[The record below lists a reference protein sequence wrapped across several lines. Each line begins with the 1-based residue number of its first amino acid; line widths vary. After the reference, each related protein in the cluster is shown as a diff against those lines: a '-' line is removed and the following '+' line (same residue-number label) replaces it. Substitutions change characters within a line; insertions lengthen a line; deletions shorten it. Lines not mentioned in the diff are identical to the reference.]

1 MLENLF
7 DYKLDNGISFNI
19 SKNEVYTQ
27 FLMYTFFKW
36 NKSIVIVTP
45 TLNEANQLYTN
56 LKYYLKDKVFIF
68 PDDDFLTKKAIAS
81 SPELMYMRMKFLN
94 DNKVNDNKILIC
106 HTSSFLKKLPS
117 KSNMNSK
124 KIEVGIKSVIDR
136 DDFINKLINIGYKK
150 DSLVTNTGE
159 FSVRGFVIDIFPIFE
174 EHPVRIEFFD
184 DEVMEIKYFDENSQL
199 SIRNIDTIVLKPIKD
214 EYSSENSNV
223 LSYLDKPLL
232 IYQDYNQITM
242 VERSIIE
249 QINYYNEVNSNFML
263 SDIMSLN
270 TIFVNTID
278 NVKSDYDI
286 SASSIINYGGDIN
299 KFKKDVDAEDSFLC
313 TKDKELINRLNFN
326 KSKIIDVDLLSGFI
340 YNGISYYSKNDLF
353 YHKEQVKYNTGYK
366 MGKKIDSIDKLEIGD
381 YVVHKT
387 SGIGVYMGITTIMKA
402 GVPMD
407 YILIKYKGDDKLY
420 LPVDKV
426 DSLYKYS
433 SKDGA
438 RPVIHKLNSIEW
450 QKTKM
455 RIKKKIHDISN
466 ELIKI
471 YKNRS
476 ISKVEPFMED
486 TPEQVIFENE
496 FSYEETPDQLKTT
509 MEIKKDLESSKPMDR
524 LLCGDVGYGK
534 TEVIFRAVFKAVMNN
549 KQVMYLCPTTLLSY
563 QQYVSALSRF
573 KNHAVNIALLNRY
586 TTKKETNSILKDLEE
601 GKIDVIFGTHR
612 LLSGDIKFK
621 DLGLLVIDEEQRFGV
636 MHKEKI
642 KEIKNNVHVLSVSA
656 TPIPRSLQMSLIGV
670 RDLSLI
676 ETAPVNKLP
685 VQTYVIS
692 YDPYILRDVIL
703 KEKARGGQSFILYN
717 KVNDMSNI
725 VEGFNKLLPEV
736 TIKYAHGKM
745 NKEQMQDIMYEFTMG
760 KFDVLVSTTIIE
772 NGIDIPNANTM
783 IVMDADKFG
792 LSQLYQIRGRVG
804 RGDRQAYSYLMYN
817 KEKVLNET
825 AQKRLDAI
833 KEFTELGSGYKIAM
847 RDLSIRGAGD
857 LLGSEQAG
865 FIDSVGVDMY
875 IELINEELSGKE
887 IDEDKKETN
896 LNSVSTHI
904 GNDYSDEDSVIIEL
918 HKMIGNIDNIND
930 FNDVYESIKD
940 RFGVV
945 NEELSIYM
953 KQELCEKIIDKIGIN
968 VVQND
973 RLKFAIKL
981 DNNIYNKLNVENL
994 FIETTRISTKFNFA
1008 YRGDAIFISLLK
1020 EQVEKHYINYVLDLL
1035 LYISEQ
1041 LKK

>member
-1 MLENLF
+1 
-7 DYKLDNGISFNI
+7 
-19 SKNEVYTQ
+19 
-27 FLMYTFFKW
+27 
-36 NKSIVIVTP
+36 
-45 TLNEANQLYTN
+45 
-56 LKYYLKDKVFIF
+56 
-68 PDDDFLTKKAIAS
+68 
-81 SPELMYMRMKFLN
+81 
-94 DNKVNDNKILIC
+94 
-106 HTSSFLKKLPS
+106 
-117 KSNMNSK
+117 
-124 KIEVGIKSVIDR
+124 
-136 DDFINKLINIGYKK
+136 
-150 DSLVTNTGE
+150 
-159 FSVRGFVIDIFPIFE
+159 
-174 EHPVRIEFFD
+174 
-184 DEVMEIKYFDENSQL
+184 
-199 SIRNIDTIVLKPIKD
+199 
-214 EYSSENSNV
+214 
-223 LSYLDKPLL
+223 
-232 IYQDYNQITM
+232 
-242 VERSIIE
+242 
-249 QINYYNEVNSNFML
+249 
-263 SDIMSLN
+263 
-270 TIFVNTID
+270 
-278 NVKSDYDI
+278 
-286 SASSIINYGGDIN
+286 
-299 KFKKDVDAEDSFLC
+299 
-313 TKDKELINRLNFN
+313 
-326 KSKIIDVDLLSGFI
+326 
-340 YNGISYYSKNDLF
+340 
-353 YHKEQVKYNTGYK
+353 
-366 MGKKIDSIDKLEIGD
+366 
-381 YVVHKT
+381 
-387 SGIGVYMGITTIMKA
+387 MGITTIMKA

-887 IDEDKKETN
+887 IEEDKKETN

-904 GNDYSDEDSVIIEL
+904 GSDYSDEDSVIIEL

>member
-1 MLENLF
+1 
-7 DYKLDNGISFNI
+7 
-19 SKNEVYTQ
+19 
-27 FLMYTFFKW
+27 
-36 NKSIVIVTP
+36 
-45 TLNEANQLYTN
+45 
-56 LKYYLKDKVFIF
+56 
-68 PDDDFLTKKAIAS
+68 
-81 SPELMYMRMKFLN
+81 
-94 DNKVNDNKILIC
+94 
-106 HTSSFLKKLPS
+106 
-117 KSNMNSK
+117 
-124 KIEVGIKSVIDR
+124 
-136 DDFINKLINIGYKK
+136 
-150 DSLVTNTGE
+150 
-159 FSVRGFVIDIFPIFE
+159 
-174 EHPVRIEFFD
+174 
-184 DEVMEIKYFDENSQL
+184 
-199 SIRNIDTIVLKPIKD
+199 
-214 EYSSENSNV
+214 
-223 LSYLDKPLL
+223 
-232 IYQDYNQITM
+232 
-242 VERSIIE
+242 
-249 QINYYNEVNSNFML
+249 
-263 SDIMSLN
+263 
-270 TIFVNTID
+270 
-278 NVKSDYDI
+278 
-286 SASSIINYGGDIN
+286 
-299 KFKKDVDAEDSFLC
+299 
-313 TKDKELINRLNFN
+313 
-326 KSKIIDVDLLSGFI
+326 
-340 YNGISYYSKNDLF
+340 
-353 YHKEQVKYNTGYK
+353 
-366 MGKKIDSIDKLEIGD
+366 
-381 YVVHKT
+381 
-387 SGIGVYMGITTIMKA
+387 
-402 GVPMD
+402 
-407 YILIKYKGDDKLY
+407 
-420 LPVDKV
+420 
-426 DSLYKYS
+426 
-433 SKDGA
+433 
-438 RPVIHKLNSIEW
+438 
-450 QKTKM
+450 
-455 RIKKKIHDISN
+455 
-466 ELIKI
+466 
-471 YKNRS
+471 
-476 ISKVEPFMED
+476 MED

-676 ETAPVNKLP
+676 ETPPVNKLP

-745 NKEQMQDIMYEFTMG
+745 NKEQMQDIMYEFTIG

-887 IDEDKKETN
+887 IEEDKKETN

-973 RLKFAIKL
+973 RLKFSIKL

-1020 EQVEKHYINYVLDLL
+1020 EQVEKHYINYVLELL

>member
-1 MLENLF
+1 MVLF
-7 DYKLDNGISFNI
+7 IMEL
-19 SKNEVYTQ
+19 
-27 FLMYTFFKW
+27 
-36 NKSIVIVTP
+36 VII
-45 TLNEANQLYTN
+45 
-56 LKYYLKDKVFIF
+56 LK
-68 PDDDFLTKKAIAS
+68 
-81 SPELMYMRMKFLN
+81 
-94 DNKVNDNKILIC
+94 
-106 HTSSFLKKLPS
+106 
-117 KSNMNSK
+117 
-124 KIEVGIKSVIDR
+124 
-136 DDFINKLINIGYKK
+136 
-150 DSLVTNTGE
+150 
-159 FSVRGFVIDIFPIFE
+159 
-174 EHPVRIEFFD
+174 
-184 DEVMEIKYFDENSQL
+184 
-199 SIRNIDTIVLKPIKD
+199 
-214 EYSSENSNV
+214 
-223 LSYLDKPLL
+223 
-232 IYQDYNQITM
+232 
-242 VERSIIE
+242 
-249 QINYYNEVNSNFML
+249 
-263 SDIMSLN
+263 
-270 TIFVNTID
+270 
-278 NVKSDYDI
+278 
-286 SASSIINYGGDIN
+286 
-299 KFKKDVDAEDSFLC
+299 
-313 TKDKELINRLNFN
+313 
-326 KSKIIDVDLLSGFI
+326 
-340 YNGISYYSKNDLF
+340 
-353 YHKEQVKYNTGYK
+353 QVKYNTGYK

-887 IDEDKKETN
+887 IEEDKKETN

-904 GNDYSDEDSVIIEL
+904 GSDYSDEDSVIIEL

>member
-19 SKNEVYTQ
+19 TKNEVYTQ

-159 FSVRGFVIDIFPIFE
+159 FSVRGFVIDVFPIFE

-184 DEVMEIKYFDENSQL
+184 EEVMEIKYFDENSQL

-278 NVKSDYDI
+278 NVQCDYDI
-286 SASSIINYGGDIN
+286 SASSIVNYGGDIN

-326 KSKIIDVDLLSGFI
+326 KNKIIDVDLLNGFI

-621 DLGLLVIDEEQRFGV
+621 DLKTNPLKFTDIYIKDDQIFINFIIEYCKNNNIPYSLLATTKEIN
-636 MHKEKI
+636 KEKKSSRNNLTKEELYEKDISFIVI
-642 KEIKNNVHVLSVSA
+642 KEDDKDNISFYKEPFNDLEKQNEIENKLKISVNSVKQLKNTITYLNEILDKTFVYQVIKTFNVNDDDFNVIITLKNNL
-656 TPIPRSLQMSLIGV
+656 TIIIKGTYLIN
-670 RDLSLI
+670 SLI
-676 ETAPVNKLP
+676 ENLNLE
-685 VQTYVIS
+685 Y
-692 YDPYILRDVIL
+692 
-703 KEKARGGQSFILYN
+703 E
-717 KVNDMSNI
+717 
-725 VEGFNKLLPEV
+725 
-736 TIKYAHGKM
+736 H
-745 NKEQMQDIMYEFTMG
+745 NKERVIAYE
-760 KFDVLVSTTIIE
+760 
-772 NGIDIPNANTM
+772 
-783 IVMDADKFG
+783 
-792 LSQLYQIRGRVG
+792 
-804 RGDRQAYSYLMYN
+804 
-817 KEKVLNET
+817 
-825 AQKRLDAI
+825 
-833 KEFTELGSGYKIAM
+833 
-847 RDLSIRGAGD
+847 
-857 LLGSEQAG
+857 
-865 FIDSVGVDMY
+865 
-875 IELINEELSGKE
+875 
-887 IDEDKKETN
+887 
-896 LNSVSTHI
+896 
-904 GNDYSDEDSVIIEL
+904 
-918 HKMIGNIDNIND
+918 
-930 FNDVYESIKD
+930 
-940 RFGVV
+940 
-945 NEELSIYM
+945 
-953 KQELCEKIIDKIGIN
+953 
-968 VVQND
+968 
-973 RLKFAIKL
+973 
-981 DNNIYNKLNVENL
+981 
-994 FIETTRISTKFNFA
+994 
-1008 YRGDAIFISLLK
+1008 
-1020 EQVEKHYINYVLDLL
+1020 
-1035 LYISEQ
+1035 
-1041 LKK
+1041 

>member
-1 MLENLF
+1 
-7 DYKLDNGISFNI
+7 
-19 SKNEVYTQ
+19 
-27 FLMYTFFKW
+27 
-36 NKSIVIVTP
+36 
-45 TLNEANQLYTN
+45 
-56 LKYYLKDKVFIF
+56 
-68 PDDDFLTKKAIAS
+68 
-81 SPELMYMRMKFLN
+81 MK
-94 DNKVNDNKILIC
+94 
-106 HTSSFLKKLPS
+106 
-117 KSNMNSK
+117 
-124 KIEVGIKSVIDR
+124 
-136 DDFINKLINIGYKK
+136 
-150 DSLVTNTGE
+150 
-159 FSVRGFVIDIFPIFE
+159 
-174 EHPVRIEFFD
+174 
-184 DEVMEIKYFDENSQL
+184 
-199 SIRNIDTIVLKPIKD
+199 
-214 EYSSENSNV
+214 
-223 LSYLDKPLL
+223 
-232 IYQDYNQITM
+232 
-242 VERSIIE
+242 
-249 QINYYNEVNSNFML
+249 
-263 SDIMSLN
+263 
-270 TIFVNTID
+270 
-278 NVKSDYDI
+278 
-286 SASSIINYGGDIN
+286 
-299 KFKKDVDAEDSFLC
+299 
-313 TKDKELINRLNFN
+313 
-326 KSKIIDVDLLSGFI
+326 
-340 YNGISYYSKNDLF
+340 
-353 YHKEQVKYNTGYK
+353 
-366 MGKKIDSIDKLEIGD
+366 
-381 YVVHKT
+381 
-387 SGIGVYMGITTIMKA
+387 
-402 GVPMD
+402 
-407 YILIKYKGDDKLY
+407 
-420 LPVDKV
+420 
-426 DSLYKYS
+426 
-433 SKDGA
+433 
-438 RPVIHKLNSIEW
+438 
-450 QKTKM
+450 
-455 RIKKKIHDISN
+455 
-466 ELIKI
+466 
-471 YKNRS
+471 
-476 ISKVEPFMED
+476 
-486 TPEQVIFENE
+486 NE

-745 NKEQMQDIMYEFTMG
+745 NKEQMQDIMYEFTIG

-887 IDEDKKETN
+887 IEEDKKETN

-1008 YRGDAIFISLLK
+1008 YRGDAIIISLLK

>member
-1 MLENLF
+1 M
-7 DYKLDNGISFNI
+7 
-19 SKNEVYTQ
+19 
-27 FLMYTFFKW
+27 
-36 NKSIVIVTP
+36 
-45 TLNEANQLYTN
+45 
-56 LKYYLKDKVFIF
+56 
-68 PDDDFLTKKAIAS
+68 
-81 SPELMYMRMKFLN
+81 
-94 DNKVNDNKILIC
+94 
-106 HTSSFLKKLPS
+106 
-117 KSNMNSK
+117 
-124 KIEVGIKSVIDR
+124 
-136 DDFINKLINIGYKK
+136 
-150 DSLVTNTGE
+150 
-159 FSVRGFVIDIFPIFE
+159 
-174 EHPVRIEFFD
+174 
-184 DEVMEIKYFDENSQL
+184 
-199 SIRNIDTIVLKPIKD
+199 
-214 EYSSENSNV
+214 
-223 LSYLDKPLL
+223 
-232 IYQDYNQITM
+232 
-242 VERSIIE
+242 
-249 QINYYNEVNSNFML
+249 
-263 SDIMSLN
+263 
-270 TIFVNTID
+270 
-278 NVKSDYDI
+278 
-286 SASSIINYGGDIN
+286 
-299 KFKKDVDAEDSFLC
+299 
-313 TKDKELINRLNFN
+313 
-326 KSKIIDVDLLSGFI
+326 DLLSGFI

-601 GKIDVIFGTHR
+601 GKIDVVFGTHR
-612 LLSGDIKFK
+612 LLSDDIKFK

-676 ETAPVNKLP
+676 ETPPVNKLP

-745 NKEQMQDIMYEFTMG
+745 NKEQMQDIMYEFTIG

-887 IDEDKKETN
+887 IEEDKKETN

-973 RLKFAIKL
+973 RLKFSIKL

-1008 YRGDAIFISLLK
+1008 YRGDAICISLLK

>member
-1 MLENLF
+1 
-7 DYKLDNGISFNI
+7 
-19 SKNEVYTQ
+19 
-27 FLMYTFFKW
+27 
-36 NKSIVIVTP
+36 
-45 TLNEANQLYTN
+45 
-56 LKYYLKDKVFIF
+56 
-68 PDDDFLTKKAIAS
+68 
-81 SPELMYMRMKFLN
+81 
-94 DNKVNDNKILIC
+94 
-106 HTSSFLKKLPS
+106 
-117 KSNMNSK
+117 
-124 KIEVGIKSVIDR
+124 
-136 DDFINKLINIGYKK
+136 
-150 DSLVTNTGE
+150 
-159 FSVRGFVIDIFPIFE
+159 
-174 EHPVRIEFFD
+174 
-184 DEVMEIKYFDENSQL
+184 MEIKYFDENSQL

-286 SASSIINYGGDIN
+286 SASSIVNYGGDIN

-366 MGKKIDSIDKLEIGD
+366 MGKKIDSIDNLEIGD

-887 IDEDKKETN
+887 IEEDKKETN

-973 RLKFAIKL
+973 RLKIC
-981 DNNIYNKLNVENL
+981 Y
-994 FIETTRISTKFNFA
+994 
-1008 YRGDAIFISLLK
+1008 
-1020 EQVEKHYINYVLDLL
+1020 
-1035 LYISEQ
+1035 
-1041 LKK
+1041 

>member
-1 MLENLF
+1 
-7 DYKLDNGISFNI
+7 
-19 SKNEVYTQ
+19 
-27 FLMYTFFKW
+27 MY
-36 NKSIVIVTP
+36 
-45 TLNEANQLYTN
+45 
-56 LKYYLKDKVFIF
+56 
-68 PDDDFLTKKAIAS
+68 
-81 SPELMYMRMKFLN
+81 
-94 DNKVNDNKILIC
+94 
-106 HTSSFLKKLPS
+106 
-117 KSNMNSK
+117 
-124 KIEVGIKSVIDR
+124 G
-136 DDFINKLINIGYKK
+136 FINKLINIGYKK

-159 FSVRGFVIDIFPIFE
+159 FSVRGFVIDVFPIFE

-286 SASSIINYGGDIN
+286 SASSIVNYGGDIN

-366 MGKKIDSIDKLEIGD
+366 MGKKIDSIDNLEIGD

-887 IDEDKKETN
+887 IEEDKKETN

-981 DNNIYNKLNVENL
+981 DNNIYNKLNVEKL

>member
-1 MLENLF
+1 M
-7 DYKLDNGISFNI
+7 
-19 SKNEVYTQ
+19 
-27 FLMYTFFKW
+27 
-36 NKSIVIVTP
+36 
-45 TLNEANQLYTN
+45 
-56 LKYYLKDKVFIF
+56 
-68 PDDDFLTKKAIAS
+68 
-81 SPELMYMRMKFLN
+81 
-94 DNKVNDNKILIC
+94 
-106 HTSSFLKKLPS
+106 
-117 KSNMNSK
+117 
-124 KIEVGIKSVIDR
+124 
-136 DDFINKLINIGYKK
+136 
-150 DSLVTNTGE
+150 
-159 FSVRGFVIDIFPIFE
+159 
-174 EHPVRIEFFD
+174 
-184 DEVMEIKYFDENSQL
+184 
-199 SIRNIDTIVLKPIKD
+199 
-214 EYSSENSNV
+214 
-223 LSYLDKPLL
+223 
-232 IYQDYNQITM
+232 
-242 VERSIIE
+242 
-249 QINYYNEVNSNFML
+249 
-263 SDIMSLN
+263 
-270 TIFVNTID
+270 
-278 NVKSDYDI
+278 
-286 SASSIINYGGDIN
+286 
-299 KFKKDVDAEDSFLC
+299 
-313 TKDKELINRLNFN
+313 
-326 KSKIIDVDLLSGFI
+326 
-340 YNGISYYSKNDLF
+340 
-353 YHKEQVKYNTGYK
+353 KYNTGYK

-887 IDEDKKETN
+887 IEEDKKETN

>member
-1 MLENLF
+1 MKE
-7 DYKLDNGISFNI
+7 
-19 SKNEVYTQ
+19 
-27 FLMYTFFKW
+27 
-36 NKSIVIVTP
+36 SINNP
-45 TLNEANQLYTN
+45 
-56 LKYYLKDKVFIF
+56 
-68 PDDDFLTKKAIAS
+68 
-81 SPELMYMRMKFLN
+81 
-94 DNKVNDNKILIC
+94 
-106 HTSSFLKKLPS
+106 
-117 KSNMNSK
+117 
-124 KIEVGIKSVIDR
+124 G
-136 DDFINKLINIGYKK
+136 
-150 DSLVTNTGE
+150 
-159 FSVRGFVIDIFPIFE
+159 
-174 EHPVRIEFFD
+174 
-184 DEVMEIKYFDENSQL
+184 
-199 SIRNIDTIVLKPIKD
+199 
-214 EYSSENSNV
+214 
-223 LSYLDKPLL
+223 
-232 IYQDYNQITM
+232 
-242 VERSIIE
+242 
-249 QINYYNEVNSNFML
+249 
-263 SDIMSLN
+263 
-270 TIFVNTID
+270 
-278 NVKSDYDI
+278 
-286 SASSIINYGGDIN
+286 
-299 KFKKDVDAEDSFLC
+299 
-313 TKDKELINRLNFN
+313 

-676 ETAPVNKLP
+676 ETPPVNKLP

-887 IDEDKKETN
+887 IEEDKKETN

-973 RLKFAIKL
+973 RLKFSIKL

>member
-1 MLENLF
+1 M
-7 DYKLDNGISFNI
+7 
-19 SKNEVYTQ
+19 
-27 FLMYTFFKW
+27 
-36 NKSIVIVTP
+36 
-45 TLNEANQLYTN
+45 
-56 LKYYLKDKVFIF
+56 
-68 PDDDFLTKKAIAS
+68 
-81 SPELMYMRMKFLN
+81 
-94 DNKVNDNKILIC
+94 
-106 HTSSFLKKLPS
+106 
-117 KSNMNSK
+117 
-124 KIEVGIKSVIDR
+124 
-136 DDFINKLINIGYKK
+136 
-150 DSLVTNTGE
+150 
-159 FSVRGFVIDIFPIFE
+159 
-174 EHPVRIEFFD
+174 
-184 DEVMEIKYFDENSQL
+184 
-199 SIRNIDTIVLKPIKD
+199 
-214 EYSSENSNV
+214 
-223 LSYLDKPLL
+223 
-232 IYQDYNQITM
+232 
-242 VERSIIE
+242 
-249 QINYYNEVNSNFML
+249 
-263 SDIMSLN
+263 
-270 TIFVNTID
+270 
-278 NVKSDYDI
+278 
-286 SASSIINYGGDIN
+286 
-299 KFKKDVDAEDSFLC
+299 
-313 TKDKELINRLNFN
+313 
-326 KSKIIDVDLLSGFI
+326 DLLSGFI

-471 YKNRS
+471 YKNRN
-476 ISKVEPFMED
+476 ISRVEPFMED

-534 TEVIFRAVFKAVMNN
+534 TEVIFRAVFKTVMNN

-601 GKIDVIFGTHR
+601 GKIDVVFGTHR
-612 LLSGDIKFK
+612 LLSDDIKFK

-676 ETAPVNKLP
+676 ETPPVNKLP

-745 NKEQMQDIMYEFTMG
+745 NKEQMQDIMYEFTIG

-887 IDEDKKETN
+887 IEEDKKETN

-904 GNDYSDEDSVIIEL
+904 GKDYSDEDSVIIEL
-918 HKMIGNIDNIND
+918 HKMIGNIDNLND

>member
-1 MLENLF
+1 M
-7 DYKLDNGISFNI
+7 
-19 SKNEVYTQ
+19 
-27 FLMYTFFKW
+27 
-36 NKSIVIVTP
+36 
-45 TLNEANQLYTN
+45 
-56 LKYYLKDKVFIF
+56 
-68 PDDDFLTKKAIAS
+68 
-81 SPELMYMRMKFLN
+81 
-94 DNKVNDNKILIC
+94 
-106 HTSSFLKKLPS
+106 
-117 KSNMNSK
+117 
-124 KIEVGIKSVIDR
+124 
-136 DDFINKLINIGYKK
+136 
-150 DSLVTNTGE
+150 
-159 FSVRGFVIDIFPIFE
+159 
-174 EHPVRIEFFD
+174 
-184 DEVMEIKYFDENSQL
+184 
-199 SIRNIDTIVLKPIKD
+199 
-214 EYSSENSNV
+214 
-223 LSYLDKPLL
+223 
-232 IYQDYNQITM
+232 
-242 VERSIIE
+242 
-249 QINYYNEVNSNFML
+249 
-263 SDIMSLN
+263 
-270 TIFVNTID
+270 
-278 NVKSDYDI
+278 
-286 SASSIINYGGDIN
+286 
-299 KFKKDVDAEDSFLC
+299 
-313 TKDKELINRLNFN
+313 
-326 KSKIIDVDLLSGFI
+326 
-340 YNGISYYSKNDLF
+340 
-353 YHKEQVKYNTGYK
+353 
-366 MGKKIDSIDKLEIGD
+366 
-381 YVVHKT
+381 
-387 SGIGVYMGITTIMKA
+387 
-402 GVPMD
+402 
-407 YILIKYKGDDKLY
+407 
-420 LPVDKV
+420 
-426 DSLYKYS
+426 
-433 SKDGA
+433 
-438 RPVIHKLNSIEW
+438 
-450 QKTKM
+450 
-455 RIKKKIHDISN
+455 
-466 ELIKI
+466 
-471 YKNRS
+471 
-476 ISKVEPFMED
+476 
-486 TPEQVIFENE
+486 
-496 FSYEETPDQLKTT
+496 KTT

-601 GKIDVIFGTHR
+601 GKIDVVFGTHR

-676 ETAPVNKLP
+676 ETPPVNKLP

-745 NKEQMQDIMYEFTMG
+745 NKEQMQDIMYEFTIG

-887 IDEDKKETN
+887 IEEDKKETN

-904 GNDYSDEDSVIIEL
+904 GKDYSDEDSVIIEL

-973 RLKFAIKL
+973 RLKFSIKL